1 MTRAMRLVV
10 VMPALLALLAP
21 VTAARAQ
28 TPFALQN
35 VGQRATADDARM
47 VARGFGM
54 TVTDSLHPGFKNVS
68 SLSSLR
74 HVALKFTGYGE
85 QVDSRDATGE
95 RRTYRTYSPDVRIAV
110 PVFKSRLALTAG
122 FSVDRNTAYHTLR
135 DTAVQPPFWDPPED
149 EPDATLDGRYEFVRE
164 GSLYTVPLGVALQAL
179 PGISLGAS
187 LNLVRGSNVDASS
200 EYLRPPTVYVNTTVV
215 AEEIYTGTST
225 TLALLL
231 APGRRVR
238 AGISWTPAHDV
249 EVDRKVELEG
259 VAERARST
267 FTMRM
272 PQEVRAGVEARILGR
287 WRIGADAHFAEF
299 SEYRGR
305 EDWEQTMRD
314 EYAWS
319 AGLERIQAR
328 ARRGGLSNLPLRIG
342 TGYRRWAY
350 TIGGAPVEEW
360 TYAVGTGFPFRGD
373 MGHLDLA
380 VSWSQ
385 IGDRGDNGYESEIW
399 RLTVSV
405 TGLEAWW

>member
-1 MTRAMRLVV
+1 MTRPVRLVV
-10 VMPALLALLAP
+10 VLPALLVLLAP
-21 VTAARAQ
+21 ATAARAQ

-35 VGQRATADDARM
+35 VGQRAVADDARM

-68 SLSSLR
+68 SLASLR

-85 QVDSRDATGE
+85 RVDSRDATGE
-95 RRTYRTYSPDVRIAV
+95 RRTYRTYSPDVRVAL
-110 PVFKSRLALTAG
+110 PVLKSRLAVTAG
-122 FSVDRNTAYHTLR
+122 FSVDRTTAYHTRR
-135 DTAVQPPFWDPPED
+135 DTGVLPPFWNPPEG
-149 EPDATLDGRYEFVRE
+149 ETETPLAGNFQFIRE
-164 GSLYTVPLGVALQAL
+164 GSLYTVPLGVAFQAL
-179 PGISLGAS
+179 PGISLGAN
-187 LNLVRGSNVDASS
+187 LNLVRGSNVDTGSDR
-200 EYLRPPTVYVNTTVV
+200 LPQTVYENTTVI
-215 AEEIYTGTST
+215 AEEIYNGTST
-225 TLALLL
+225 TLSFLL
-231 APGRRVR
+231 APGRRIR
-238 AGISWTPAHDV
+238 AGISWTPPHDV
-249 EVDRKVELEG
+249 EVDRKVELQG
-259 VAERARST
+259 VAQRARST

-272 PQEVRAGVEARILGR
+272 PQEVRAGVEARVLGR

-299 SEYRGR
+299 SKYRGR
-305 EDWEQTMRD
+305 EDWEQTTRD

-385 IGDRGDNGYESEIW
+385 VGDRADNGYESEIW

-405 TGLEAWW
+405 TGLETWW